1 MNTDF
6 DREKKRKIAQKIHRI
21 RIDVAM
27 ETQNDFA
34 RTLGISPNYVSN
46 LENPNSPKFPSTAL
60 LRRIADT
67 YEVNYDFLLGK
78 MEPEKLSQEEQMM
91 KDKEELKTLFS
102 QPQNVVS
109 SQLQILGQ
117 NYYKLLQKQ
126 LTEITQPNDMNQY
139 IYYYYIQDVLKYCD
153 ILSSTMETIKEHLKK
168 NQDIPSELLEEYLQE
183 IKENLM
189 IKENK

>member
-78 MEPEKLSQEEQMM
+78 MEPEKLSQEEQML
-91 KDKEELKTLFS
+91 KDKEELKTLFR

-139 IYYYYIQDVLKYCD
+139 IYYYYMQDVLKYCD
-153 ILSSTMETIKEHLKK
+153 ILSSTMETIKEHLKRIKIFLLNFWK
-168 NQDIPSELLEEYLQE
+168 NICRKSKR
-183 IKENLM
+183 I
-189 IKENK
+189 

>member
-34 RTLGISPNYVSN
+34 RTLGVSPNYISN
-46 LENPNSPKFPSTAL
+46 LENPNSPKFPSTTL

-67 YEVNYDFLLGK
+67 YEVSYDFLLGK
-78 MEPEKLSQEEQMM
+78 MEPEELSQEEQIL
-91 KDKEELKTLFS
+91 KDKEELKMLFR
-102 QPQNVVS
+102 QPQNIVS
-109 SQLQILGQ
+109 SQLQILAQ

-139 IYYYYIQDVLKYCD
+139 IYSYYMQDVLKYCNT
-153 ILSSTMETIKEHLKK
+153 LSSTMETIKEYLKN

-183 IKENLM
+183 IKKNLM

>member
-21 RIDVAM
+21 RTDVAM

-34 RTLGISPNYVSN
+34 RALGISPNYVSN
-46 LENPNSPKFPSTAL
+46 LENPNSPKLPSTAL

-78 MEPEKLSQEEQMM
+78 MEPEKLSQEEQML
-91 KDKEELKTLFS
+91 KDKEELKTLFR

-117 NYYKLLQKQ
+117 SYYKLLQKQ

-139 IYYYYIQDVLKYCD
+139 IYYYYMQDVLKYCD

>member
-21 RIDVAM
+21 RTDVAM

-34 RTLGISPNYVSN
+34 RALGISPNYVSN
-46 LENPNSPKFPSTAL
+46 LENPNSPKLPSTAL

-78 MEPEKLSQEEQMM
+78 MEPEKLSQEEQML
-91 KDKEELKTLFS
+91 KDKEELKTLFR

-139 IYYYYIQDVLKYCD
+139 IYYYYMQDVLKYCD

>member
-21 RIDVAM
+21 RTDVAM

-34 RTLGISPNYVSN
+34 RALGISPNYVSN
-46 LENPNSPKFPSTAL
+46 LENPNSPKLPSTAL

-78 MEPEKLSQEEQMM
+78 MEPEKLSQEEQML
-91 KDKEELKTLFS
+91 KDKEELKTLFR

-139 IYYYYIQDVLKYCD
+139 IYYYYMQDVLKYCD

-168 NQDIPSELLEEYLQE
+168 NPDIPSELLEEYLQE

>member
-21 RIDVAM
+21 RTDVAM

-34 RTLGISPNYVSN
+34 RALGISPNYVSN
-46 LENPNSPKFPSTAL
+46 LENPNSPKLPSTAL

-78 MEPEKLSQEEQMM
+78 MEPEKLSQEEQML
-91 KDKEELKTLFS
+91 KDKEELKTLFR

-139 IYYYYIQDVLKYCD
+139 IYYYYMQDVLKYCD
-153 ILSSTMETIKEHLKK
+153 ILSSTMETMKEHLKK

-183 IKENLM
+183 IKENLI

>member
-21 RIDVAM
+21 RTDVAM

-34 RTLGISPNYVSN
+34 RALGISPNYVSN
-46 LENPNSPKFPSTAL
+46 LENPNSPKLPSTAL

-78 MEPEKLSQEEQMM
+78 MEPEKLSQEEQML
-91 KDKEELKTLFS
+91 KDKEELKTLFR

-139 IYYYYIQDVLKYCD
+139 IYYYYMQDVLKYCD

-189 IKENK
+189 TKENK